1 MCSLYIY
8 KQEKLIL
15 QSIKVRDYR
24 DTIIGMIN
32 YRNYTKA
39 YLPEQQKIE
48 SATIWKSLVDKVN
61 NAFGQDIK
69 WG

>member
-1 MCSLYIY
+1 MCSLYIH

-15 QSIKVRDYR
+15 QSIKARDYR

-69 WG
+69 WD